1 MNKCPSCET
10 VLLPGS
16 NKCRDCGW
24 GAADHHAM
32 PTIDTLK
39 SEIKELGLRNDP
51 EWYLKLLE
59 KHKPEEAPRKVQ
71 ARSDKSKSGGSLW
84 QWPYRDRVLF
94 CLRKFKSLPEVE
106 QQTIISAR
114 KDKIYWRGDDLDFFM
129 RVIEET
135 EKMREMGIDKYK
147 AQAMKQ
153 LNGITRNGKHAAN

>member
-1 MNKCPSCET
+1 MKNCPECKNTLIKHNECT
-10 VLLPGS
+10 L
-16 NKCRDCGW
+16 CGW
-24 GAADHHAM
+24 AEGKAKTNTM
-32 PTIDTLK
+32 PTLDTLK

-59 KHKPEEAPRKVQ
+59 KHRPEEAPRKVQ
-71 ARSDKSKSGGSLW
+71 AKSGGFLW

-153 LNGITRNGKHAAN
+153 LNGITRNGKHAAI